1 MYGHT
6 SGPRFPVSLRS
17 FLLFGLQEGISNF
30 FPDILEDSSGGESR
44 SWHIRLHAETEF
56 IIHLC
61 GSAMCSFGPRFVF
74 AKLYDFQD
82 SCNCH

>member
-17 FLLFGLQEGISNF
+17 FLLFGLQEGIAT
-30 FPDILEDSSGGESR
+30 SSLMKWKIHLGESR

-56 IIHLC
+56 MIHLC

-74 AKLYDFQD
+74 AKLHDFQD